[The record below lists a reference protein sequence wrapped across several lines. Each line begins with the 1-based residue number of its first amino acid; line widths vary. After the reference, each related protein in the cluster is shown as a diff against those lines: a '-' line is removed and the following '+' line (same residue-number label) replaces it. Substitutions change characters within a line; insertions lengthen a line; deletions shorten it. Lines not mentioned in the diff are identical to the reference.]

1 MDKEHL
7 KKRIVGAIVLVALG
21 VIFIPMIL
29 SGDNDTGGIWG
40 SNVPDKPKALQALAE
55 KSMPEMP
62 PHPNAGSGVPAN
74 TESKPPVETPHESA
88 SPTPVA
94 TVAPPA
100 ATVTNTEPQPTSTN
114 VVAEAVKPASE
125 RAWIVQMG
133 SFNQQSNAISLRD
146 KLIKKK
152 YAAFV
157 DSVKQGQG
165 TAYRVRVGPHVR
177 RADADAQAIKLA
189 KEFKLKGVVLPH
201 P

>member
-29 SGDNDTGGIWG
+29 SGDNDTAGIWG
-40 SNVPDKPKALQALAE
+40 SNVPDKPKPLQALAD
-55 KSMPEMP
+55 KPMPTMP
-62 PHPNAGSGVPAN
+62 PHPAIGSTVTA
-74 TESKPPVETPHESA
+74 TAESKPVDIPSESA
-88 SPTPVA
+88 LPTPVA
-94 TVAPPA
+94 TVVPPSVPVTNSEPTPTP
-100 ATVTNTEPQPTSTN
+100 ATVKVE
-114 VVAEAVKPASE
+114 VVKPAIE
-125 RAWIVQMG
+125 RAWIVQLG
-133 SFNQQSNAISLRD
+133 SFAQQANAISLRD